1 MYYEIKQTTEKKR
14 LLFGTKKVTKVYKF
28 RTLNDAYVFALDE
41 QIKNVFCC
49 LSDKVKTIRKPF
61 KIFYTLEQFIK
72 VSKKNPFHFL
82 GVRNYKKINIKLYY
96 FYLVNSNQL
105 QKLKK
110 FE

>member
-1 MYYEIKQTTEKKR
+1 MYTIKQTETKKC
-14 LLFGTKKVTKVYKF
+14 LFGLISREVEKVYKF
-28 RTLNDAYVFALDE
+28 ATYNEAVNFAFNE
-41 QIKNVFCC
+41 QINKITCNI
-49 LSDKVKTIRKPF
+49 SDKVKTTRRPF
-61 KIFYTLEQFIK
+61 KTILTLEQFIK